1 MTRTR
6 LLVGL
11 GIIALLAGAAPAAAQ
26 DADAITRSI
35 RARTDSLQ
43 AGIGVTVLGVALQ
56 TRGVLPE
63 FYASRDY
70 QAAWAAPGQ
79 VQALLTAIRAS
90 RDDGLQPRDYLL
102 GPLEKAYENGALNPN
117 AWRRTP
123 RRRPPL
129 PSFAPTST
137 SSPPRR

>member
-1 MTRTR
+1 MSRASP
-6 LLVGL
+6 LAGL
-11 GIIALLAGAAPAAAQ
+11 SIIALLVGAAPAAAQ

-43 AGIGVTVLGVALQ
+43 AGSRVTVLGVALQ
-56 TRGVLPE
+56 TRDVMPG
-63 FYASRDY
+63 FYANRDH

-102 GPLEKAYENGALNPN
+102 SPLERLAPYASTP
-117 AWRRTP
+117 ARR
-123 RRRPPL
+123 
-129 PSFAPTST
+129 ATSM
-137 SSPPRR
+137 